1 MIRITLFLLIGINL
15 FAQSNFDDS
24 FYEKTLRFDF
34 YHVGNNEIE
43 EIVFNE
49 LIEEPIWGGPK
60 VNLVDTLNL
69 GQYKLSI
76 FNDEG
81 KIYSKGFSTLFKEWQ
96 TTKEAKKI
104 DRSYSGT
111 VIFPYPKDSVMLKL
125 YSRNKE
131 NVFTEIYSL
140 DIDPENY
147 FIREENYSKYDVE
160 KIKYSGESFEKY
172 DIVFIPEGYR
182 ESEMDKF
189 LDDCKVLADYL
200 FEYAPF
206 TELENE
212 FNIWAVKAPSDE
224 SVCDI
229 PADDVWGNT
238 LLNSSYYTFDSE
250 RYLMTEDYH
259 KVCDVAA
266 NAPYDQIYILANSEK
281 YGGGAIFNFYSLTV
295 TSDPRFKEIFI
306 HELGHGLAGLADEY
320 GYDNTFE
327 DFFPKGVEPWE
338 KNITTLADFSKKW
351 EKYIDKNTPIPTPD
365 ESDYNNVIGVFEGGG
380 YVTKGVYRPTSNSIM
395 RTLEAKEFNKVCQDA
410 IREVILFYSKKKR

>member
-34 YHVGNNEIE
+34 YHVGNNETE

-131 NVFTEIYSL
+131 NVFTEI
-140 DIDPENY
+140 
-147 FIREENYSKYDVE
+147 
-160 KIKYSGESFEKY
+160 
-172 DIVFIPEGYR
+172 
-182 ESEMDKF
+182 
-189 LDDCKVLADYL
+189 
-200 FEYAPF
+200 
-206 TELENE
+206 
-212 FNIWAVKAPSDE
+212 
-224 SVCDI
+224 
-229 PADDVWGNT
+229 
-238 LLNSSYYTFDSE
+238 
-250 RYLMTEDYH
+250 
-259 KVCDVAA
+259 
-266 NAPYDQIYILANSEK
+266 
-281 YGGGAIFNFYSLTV
+281 
-295 TSDPRFKEIFI
+295 
-306 HELGHGLAGLADEY
+306 
-320 GYDNTFE
+320 
-327 DFFPKGVEPWE
+327 
-338 KNITTLADFSKKW
+338 
-351 EKYIDKNTPIPTPD
+351 
-365 ESDYNNVIGVFEGGG
+365 
-380 YVTKGVYRPTSNSIM
+380 
-395 RTLEAKEFNKVCQDA
+395 
-410 IREVILFYSKKKR
+410 